1 MRPNP
6 FIPGGNLFSKGACR
20 AIGDALTARD
30 AGRFAQR
37 LTIVGDHDAP
47 VSTLRDSQDMMALD
61 LAAGPNAPPTE
72 NTSIE
77 IHSDERVRV
86 VDRKRSPLSGEAAA
100 GKMMT
105 FGEGMQ
111 LAPTPLLIGQ
121 AIDRMIR
128 QQQLDHKPA
137 GLDSL
142 FGFGQDLHPFRRR
155 DRASGPQVDSSV
167 LGNLYQAHST
177 AWLRWKRWDLTECRD
192 GDP

>member
-20 AIGDALTARD
+20 AIGDALTTRD

-37 LTIVGDHDAP
+37 FAIVGDHDAP
-47 VSTLRDSQDMMALD
+47 VSTFRDSQDMMALD

-100 GKMMT
+100 GKMMA

-111 LAPTPLLIGQ
+111 LAPTSPLFRE
-121 AIDRMIR
+121 AIDRMIS
-128 QQQLDHKPA
+128 QQHFKHEPA
-137 GLDSL
+137 CLDSL
-142 FGFGQDLHPFRRR
+142 FGFGQDLHPFRR
-155 DRASGPQVDSSV
+155 AGGTSGPQVDSPV

-177 AWLRWKRWDLTECRD
+177 AWLRWKRWNLTECRD